1 MKYLTMMVAAA
12 AAIVTALSMA
22 MEPQFKTYSLFTIGF
37 VNVNPFDVVIGG
49 AILLLLA
56 RNALHLSPDP
66 VMSNR
71 YVLWL
76 CAAYVCYQLF
86 VVLPIAV
93 VGHGLRPIDVVR
105 QQEVRLFIILVPFF
119 YSMVLR
125 YWRPE
130 VVIAL
135 FDAAAAGLALWVLY
149 KYKTTGG
156 AGYWDG
162 DVYRLRA
169 AWGGTTLLFGW
180 LVFTSLFFWP
190 TRLWRLAPAVLG
202 GGALLLVNHRS
213 GIIALL
219 LGLIVQLVAM
229 RGVAKRAA
237 IAFAVFAV
245 LGVGVLLSSAYVRH
259 SIAYSLGTLFNP
271 RADPNAGDR
280 VTRSLLGLAYFQHHL
295 FGDYIWNQAYYLVN
309 LGKEGF
315 EPHNFAV
322 QLLVTQGV
330 VATGLYLAPVTVV
343 FVLAWRN
350 RAERQSSVMLAYLS
364 FYMMFCLLNTNIDS
378 IENVALLY
386 VPMALVLDVNR
397 RLCLARESARLE
409 GRQGVNGQGE
419 SAAADILPER
429 FHPVRRQS
437 GMSPA
442 APRLR
447 GHSAQ
452 GRLTF

>member
-1 MKYLTMMVAAA
+1 M
-12 AAIVTALSMA
+12 
-22 MEPQFKTYSLFTIGF
+22 
-37 VNVNPFDVVIGG
+37 
-49 AILLLLA
+49 
-56 RNALHLSPDP
+56 
-66 VMSNR
+66 
-71 YVLWL
+71 
-76 CAAYVCYQLF
+76 
-86 VVLPIAV
+86 
-93 VGHGLRPIDVVR
+93 
-105 QQEVRLFIILVPFF
+105 
-119 YSMVLR
+119 
-125 YWRPE
+125 
-130 VVIAL
+130 
-135 FDAAAAGLALWVLY
+135 
-149 KYKTTGG
+149 
-156 AGYWDG
+156 
-162 DVYRLRA
+162 
-169 AWGGTTLLFGW
+169 
-180 LVFTSLFFWP
+180 
-190 TRLWRLAPAVLG
+190 
-202 GGALLLVNHRS
+202 
-213 GIIALL
+213 
-219 LGLIVQLVAM
+219 
-229 RGVAKRAA
+229 
-237 IAFAVFAV
+237 
-245 LGVGVLLSSAYVRH
+245 
-259 SIAYSLGTLFNP
+259 
-271 RADPNAGDR
+271 
-280 VTRSLLGLAYFQHHL
+280 GLAYFQHHL

-330 VATGLYLAPVTVV
+330 VATGLYLAPVAVV